1 MVTGTQVD
9 DAHIN
14 DAQSLKPFARSLS
27 HELRTPMHGVIG
39 MLDVMH
45 ATVQEA
51 IESQQNYKIRDI
63 FQVLKENIEVVQ
75 GSTPAATS
83 PDVDIDWDQTVLDE
97 RLRPLT
103 ILSMPMN

>member
-1 MVTGTQVD
+1 MVTGPQVD
-9 DAHIN
+9 DAPSH

-27 HELRTPMHGVIG
+27 HELRTPVHGVIG

-51 IESQQNYKIRDI
+51 IESQQNYKIRNV

-75 GSTPAATS
+75 GSTSTTTS
-83 PDVDIDWDQTVLDE
+83 SDSEI
-97 RLRPLT
+97 
-103 ILSMPMN
+103 N